1 LDGKN
6 VGRQERWTARTL
18 DGKKWRTAYWVA
30 ELLMLAIASTG
41 HERPDAIPKKVPW
54 SVGTLGMAAG

>member
-1 LDGKN
+1 
-6 VGRQERWTARTL
+6 L